1 GGGALI
7 QFLSSSNRL
16 RYTRNN
22 RHSGLAFGTSINDEY
37 GFVAMGATNTN
48 QPFNVNDDAGFSGFI
63 ANHFARETED
73 GIQNSV
79 VGRRFHVRDKA
90 ISFSR
95 AFLFKTDSDSY
106 FSPIN
111 TGLHDYDLGRSNNRW
126 ENTYLKNNPNVS
138 SDKKLKTDIKDIDLD
153 FAKMFL
159 SVNAKR
165 YKKKLT
171 NANLND

>member
-1 GGGALI
+1 LQSLNNSNTFWDLETGLMELENAELRLGGGALI

-79 VGRRFHVRDKA
+79 VGRRFH
-90 ISFSR
+90 
-95 AFLFKTDSDSY
+95 
-106 FSPIN
+106 
-111 TGLHDYDLGRSNNRW
+111 
-126 ENTYLKNNPNVS
+126 
-138 SDKKLKTDIKDIDLD
+138 
-153 FAKMFL
+153 
-159 SVNAKR
+159 
-165 YKKKLT
+165 
-171 NANLND
+171 